1 MDIEYRGVQVFEK
14 SRSYLE
20 ISDARKATWSK
31 AHTGDEQVLGATI
44 KNSVA
49 TAIWYPVF
57 VHP

>member
-14 SRSYLE
+14 SRSYLD

-31 AHTGDEQVLGATI
+31 VHTGDEQVLGATI

-49 TAIWYPVF
+49 TGIWNPVF

>member
-49 TAIWYPVF
+49 TAIW
-57 VHP
+57 